1 MRDAMDVCQFCHGQK
16 IIKGPNSNLYQR
28 CPACNGS
35 GKDDSGGIPF
45 TFVYEKLP
53 LAANKASFQ
62 DTTQVQ
68 NGDFKLLFLVGLS
81 DGIFTCQLSDAGRKQ
96 PFSDKEVHRD
106 NLFGTAQNPMP
117 VLAPYTFKKGGLIG
131 VQISDLS
138 GVANNIRLG
147 FTGVLFL

>member
-1 MRDAMDVCQFCHGQK
+1 MDVCKFCHGEK

-28 CPACNGS
+28 CPACNGT
-35 GKDDSGGIPF
+35 GKDDTGGIPF

-53 LAANKASFQ
+53 LGANVKSFQ
-62 DTTQVQ
+62 DTVQIQ

-81 DGIFTCQLSDAGRKQ
+81 DGIFTCQLTAGKNQ
-96 PFSDKEVHRD
+96 AFSDKEVHRD

-117 VLAPYTFKKGGLIG
+117 VLAPYTFKKGSLLG

-138 GVANNIRLG
+138 AANNNIRLG
-147 FTGVLFL
+147 FTGVLYL